1 MPVIGICVLLSG
13 CTKKVSKHN
22 PQKVDLELK
31 HKSDDHKW
39 FYFTDDNYAEI
50 DLPQRSPIHS
60 LKPWTE
66 SVRICDGNVSIDGK
80 GILLVNHLGVLYFD
94 SAETPV
100 LIQDYQLFSDSTAGN
115 LVFDGSNPYFTLV
128 KNSFFNKA
136 TSDSNQSHVIRLSE
150 NQKMFYP
157 AVTYGDLHLEDSA
170 EVSGTYFD
178 GENWFSSIKSTKGDK
193 VSFKYIKWNTQS
205 DMASLSPTTHDGK
218 VSISQITE
226 ASYRKV
232 NSPSAFSN
240 APVRLRELL
249 RSIPKDFP
257 FTVICQDAG
266 GNSPRYFES
275 GNDDEGTFANAIIKD
290 SWICAVF
297 SDGTTYFS
305 GGLDGRPLINNGK
318 TVAFRLPKLPRD
330 YSYQSFVI
338 SGTYLIVAWEESDF
352 YKTGRS
358 GFLTVDMEKLFYSN

>member
-1 MPVIGICVLLSG
+1 MLLNFSLFNIFKQ
-13 CTKKVSKHN
+13 TTFYNHKI
-22 PQKVDLELK
+22 PQ
-31 HKSDDHKW
+31 SA
-39 FYFTDDNYAEI
+39 T
-50 DLPQRSPIHS
+50 
-60 LKPWTE
+60 
-66 SVRICDGNVSIDGK
+66 
-80 GILLVNHLGVLYFD
+80 ILLKGGGNFGDLWDGPHSFRKKIIELY
-94 SAETPV
+94 P
-100 LIQDYQLFSDSTAGN
+100 N
-115 LVFDGSNPYFTLV
+115 
-128 KNSFFNKA
+128 NK
-136 TSDSNQSHVIRLSE
+136 VIIFPQTVWYE
-150 NQKMFYP
+150 NQENIKADEIFF
-157 AVTYGDLHLEDSA
+157 ANHSNVTMCA
-170 EVSGTYFD
+170 R
-178 GENWFSSIKSTKGDK
+178 DK